1 MWLLYICIE
10 LCQNCNRVQKRQISL
25 RKAQKEMFK
34 MINTVTSA
42 TTAKHFKHLSICQF
56 EPCLSAAKIF
66 NELQHS
72 SHFCSSNILNMV
84 MIGQIRLGPRGWEL
98 GKKTPYI
105 YFFRLNSLLEVMM
118 ITVT

>member
-25 RKAQKEMFK
+25 RKAKIEMFK

-72 SHFCSSNILNMV
+72 SHFCSSNMLNMV
-84 MIGQIRLGPRGWEL
+84 MIGQIRLGPRGVGVRE
-98 GKKTPYI
+98 KDSIYI
-105 YFFRLNSLLEVMM
+105 FF
-118 ITVT
+118 